1 MNVLCIDCG
10 KSFSINAAQLGS
22 KGRCPH
28 CKSAVQMPASVDQV
42 QAQQTRV
49 VADRRIV
56 ERTLLAGVVL
66 LVHVFALLL
75 LAKLPWYSTA
85 SQTAETEHRFVLL
98 QPTEPRLA
106 TQPIPRLQ
114 SVPLDSLNLP
124 SPIAVA
130 AMPLPLNPSVSEL
143 QSRFGN
149 GSPAGS
155 SLEDLPKFITDVNN
169 GMTNWEKFRQQAD
182 GVIPIETFDQ
192 LLDRLGNE
200 GLDVAIVFDST
211 ASMDREIAQVRDGIE
226 RIGRTL
232 VRAVPKTRIS
242 VCTYRDQGDQ
252 YVTKGLELTESV
264 AQVSTFLNEIRAQG
278 GGDKS
283 ESVTA
288 GVRWAIENNQFRPRA
303 KKVILIF
310 GDAPPKPDQRLT
322 CQQLV
327 SDFRFQQR
335 GTVSTVTC
343 DRNEKLASFVE
354 LSEIGGGESFLNNEE
369 TDIVQQL
376 LVLVFG
382 SRYQEELLSLELDF
396 QAENGGGLFP

>member
-42 QAQQTRV
+42 QAHQTLA
-49 VADRRIV
+49 VADPRYA
-56 ERTLLAGVVL
+56 ERTLLAAVVL

-75 LAKLPWYSTA
+75 LANLPWYSPA
-85 SQTAETEHRFVLL
+85 PEATEVEHHFVLL
-98 QPTEPRLA
+98 PPSEPHL
-106 TQPIPRLQ
+106 TTPPMPRLQ
-114 SVPLDSLNLP
+114 SVPVDSLSLSSSLAFAEMR
-124 SPIAVA
+124 SPRRWKNA
-130 AMPLPLNPSVSEL
+130 EL
-143 QSRFGN
+143 QSRLGGVADF
-149 GSPAGS
+149 SFD
-155 SLEDLPKFITDVNN
+155 DLPEFIADANN
-169 GMTNWEKFRQQAD
+169 GMTNWEQFRRQAE
-182 GVIPIETFDQ
+182 GLITVETFDE
-192 LLDRLGNE
+192 LLNRLGND

-252 YVTKGLELTESV
+252 YVTKGLSLSESV
-264 AQVSTFLNEIRAQG
+264 AQVSTFLGEIRAQG

-288 GVRWAIENNQFRPRA
+288 GVRWVIENNRFRPKA

-310 GDAPPKPDQRLT
+310 GDAPPKPDQRWA

-335 GTVSTVTC
+335 GIVSTVTC
-343 DRNEKLASFVE
+343 DRNEKLESFVE
-354 LSEIGGGESFLNNEE
+354 LAELGGGESFLNNEQ

-396 QAENGGGLFP
+396 EAGKGGGLFP

>member
-1 MNVLCIDCG
+1 
-10 KSFSINAAQLGS
+10 
-22 KGRCPH
+22 
-28 CKSAVQMPASVDQV
+28 MPASVDQV
-42 QAQQTRV
+42 QAQQTLA
-49 VADRRIV
+49 VADRRIA

-75 LAKLPWYSTA
+75 LAKLPWYSPAPTT
-85 SQTAETEHRFVLL
+85 SEVEHHFVLL
-98 QPTEPRLA
+98 PPTEPLLKTPPMA
-106 TQPIPRLQ
+106 RLQ

-124 SPIAVA
+124 SSVAMAVLPS
-130 AMPLPLNPSVSEL
+130 PLRSTNQRSLDS

-149 GSPAGS
+149 AVAAGPD
-155 SLEDLPKFITDVNN
+155 DLPEFIADTNS
-169 GMTNWEKFRQQAD
+169 GMTNWEQFRRQAD
-182 GVIPIETFDQ
+182 GLIAVETFDEM
-192 LLDRLGNE
+192 LNRLGND

-252 YVTKGLELTESV
+252 YVTKGLKLSESV
-264 AQVSTFLNEIRAQG
+264 AQVSTFLSEIRAQG

-288 GVRWAIENNQFRPRA
+288 GVEWVIQNNRFRPKA

-310 GDAPPKPDQRLT
+310 GDAPPKPDQRLA

-335 GTVSTVTC
+335 GIVSTVTC
-343 DRNEKLASFVE
+343 HRSEKLESFVE
-354 LSEIGGGESFLNNEE
+354 LAEIGGGESFLNNEE

-382 SRYQEELLSLELDF
+382 SRYQKELLSLELEF
-396 QAENGGGLFP
+396 QADEDGLLFP

>member
-1 MNVLCIDCG
+1 
-10 KSFSINAAQLGS
+10 
-22 KGRCPH
+22 
-28 CKSAVQMPASVDQV
+28 MPASVDQV
-42 QAQQTRV
+42 QAQQTLA
-49 VADRRIV
+49 VADSRIA

-66 LVHVFALLL
+66 LVHVFTLLL
-75 LAKLPWYSTA
+75 LANLPWYSPA
-85 SQTAETEHRFVLL
+85 PATAEVEHHFVLL
-98 QPTEPRLA
+98 PPSEPQLSA
-106 TQPIPRLQ
+106 PPVPRLQ
-114 SVPLDSLNLP
+114 SVPLESLSLP
-124 SPIAVA
+124 NSIAIA
-130 AMPLPLNPSVSEL
+130 AMRSPLKSTASQL
-143 QSRFGN
+143 QSRSGN
-149 GSPAGS
+149 AAADS
-155 SLEDLPKFITDVNN
+155 SIDDLPDFIANAKN
-169 GMTNWEKFRQQAD
+169 GMTNWEQFRRQAD
-182 GVIPIETFDQ
+182 GLIPVETFDE
-192 LLDRLGNE
+192 LLNRLGDD

-252 YVTKGLELTESV
+252 YVTKGLSLSESV
-264 AQVSTFLNEIRAQG
+264 AQVSTFLSEIRAQG

-288 GVRWAIENNQFRPRA
+288 GVRWVIENNQFRPKA

-310 GDAPPKPDQRLT
+310 GDAPPKRDQRLT

-335 GTVSTVTC
+335 GIVSTVTC
-343 DRNEKLASFVE
+343 DRREKLESFVE
-354 LSEIGGGESFLNNEE
+354 LAEIGGGESFLNNEE

-382 SRYQEELLSLELDF
+382 SRYQEELLSLESDL
-396 QAENGGGLFP
+396 QSQRGGLLLP

>member
-1 MNVLCIDCG
+1 
-10 KSFSINAAQLGS
+10 
-22 KGRCPH
+22 
-28 CKSAVQMPASVDQV
+28 MPSSVDQV

-49 VADRRIV
+49 VADPRIA

-66 LVHVFALLL
+66 LVHVFALLV

-85 SQTAETEHRFVLL
+85 SQTAEIEHYFVLRP
-98 QPTEPRLA
+98 PTEPRLV
-106 TQPIPRLQ
+106 TQPIPRLR
-114 SVPLDSLNLP
+114 SVPLESLNFPSSVALAAVPLP
-124 SPIAVA
+124 S
-130 AMPLPLNPSVSEL
+130 NSSVSES
-143 QSRFGN
+143 QSRFGSV
-149 GSPAGS
+149 SPVGS
-155 SLEDLPKFITDVNN
+155 SFDDLPDFITGVNS
-169 GMTNWEKFRQQAD
+169 GMTNWEKFRQQA
-182 GVIPIETFDQ
+182 GGLIPMETFDE
-192 LLDRLGNE
+192 LLDRLGND

-232 VRAVPKTRIS
+232 VQAVPKTRIS

-252 YVTKGLELTESV
+252 YVTKGLKLTESV
-264 AQVSTFLNEIRAQG
+264 AQVSTFLSEIRAQG

-288 GVRWAIENNQFRPRA
+288 GVRWVIDNNQFRPQA

-327 SDFRFQQR
+327 SDFRFEQR
-335 GTVSTVTC
+335 GVVSTVTC
-343 DRNEKLASFVE
+343 DQNEKLASFVE
-354 LSEIGGGESFLNNEE
+354 LAEIGGGESFLNNEE

-396 QAENGGGLFP
+396 QAENSGGLFP